1 MHRPKLV
8 HLICMVQ
15 QGLGFWAVWGL
26 RKVMIMILIVMT
38 IFITINRNIIVTIIL
53 IITFLVFMKKITS
66 TVVTIIV
73 IMGFKKV

>member
-15 QGLGFWAVWGL
+15 QGLGFWAVLGL

-38 IFITINRNIIVTIIL
+38 IFITIN
-53 IITFLVFMKKITS
+53 TS